1 MLLYILKLLLLTIIV
16 LHTAWENLELKT
28 QKCKLFIIIFRKGKS
43 HKDQLER
50 LKEKD
55 PEFYKYLQDH
65 DEQLLEFSASDDEGL
80 SDQSDDEN
88 ENESMPVYN
97 LLTSFC

>member
-1 MLLYILKLLLLTIIV
+1 M
-16 LHTAWENLELKT
+16 
-28 QKCKLFIIIFRKGKS
+28 FRKGKS

-65 DEQLLEFSASDDEGL
+65 DEQLLEFSASEDEGL

-88 ENESMPVYN
+88 ESMLAYN
-97 LLTSFC
+97 HLTFTHRSVFAIITSTEIMWIFFFIR

>member
-1 MLLYILKLLLLTIIV
+1 MLNFLY
-16 LHTAWENLELKT
+16 
-28 QKCKLFIIIFRKGKS
+28 FFFRKGKS

-65 DEQLLEFSASDDEGL
+65 DEQLLEFSASEDEGL

-88 ENESMPVYN
+88 ESMLAYN
-97 LLTSFC
+97 HLTFTHRSVFAIIISTDIMWNFLSRRRR